1 MTLEG
6 FAGVLVMIYQMRVF
20 QSSIPYC
27 WHPLSPKPY
36 ILPIA
41 EILSFDD
48 YLGTQKADYNGMWVE
63 QKPCFGSCF
72 TLLQWHMCQRH

>member
-27 WHPLSPKPY
+27 WHPLSQNPY

-48 YLGTQKADYNGMWVE
+48 YLGT
-63 QKPCFGSCF
+63 
-72 TLLQWHMCQRH
+72 